1 MIQAYILTNSAEE
14 AEAIAID
21 LLEKKLVYSINIIS
35 EIKSMRRENN
45 KIIKLNRTIMLAKT
59 KSLLYK
65 KLEEEVQKVQ
75 TTGTAIVFSMP
86 ITQMSQN
93 LFDNIQSNTLKV
105 KITVLKIIKHI
116 ERLLIWGI
124 SLIMSAIFV
133 FAFLD
138 IVYEFV

>member
-45 KIIKLNRTIMLAKT
+45 RIIKLNRTIMLAKT